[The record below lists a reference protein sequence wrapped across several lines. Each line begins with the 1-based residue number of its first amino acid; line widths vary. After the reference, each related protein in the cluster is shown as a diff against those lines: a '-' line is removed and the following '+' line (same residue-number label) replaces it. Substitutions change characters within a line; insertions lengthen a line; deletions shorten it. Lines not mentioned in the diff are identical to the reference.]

1 MSIFDWNTG
10 KPTVF
15 STAKAMQYAARK
27 AAQTAVVERKRKDGE
42 DIGTVHGMSK
52 KGDELRAQYMARE
65 KRK

>member
-1 MSIFDWNTG
+1 MRQSRRARRQTDSGGT
-10 KPTVF
+10 
-15 STAKAMQYAARK
+15 QYAARK